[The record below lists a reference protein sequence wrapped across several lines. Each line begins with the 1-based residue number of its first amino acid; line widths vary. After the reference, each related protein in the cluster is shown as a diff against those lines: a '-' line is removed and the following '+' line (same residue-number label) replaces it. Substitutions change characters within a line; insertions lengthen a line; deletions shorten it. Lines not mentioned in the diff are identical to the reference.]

1 MHFPS
6 LLFLSWFVLLSWFG
20 WQPAAPGTTAHP
32 SELLLEKPAPMCHEG
47 LDPMAVFASDPGF
60 IALHEAPLPIHYTGA
75 GNMVEF
81 STADG
86 KKAQG
91 YQLKAKKKSDQWLFV
106 YQEWWGLN
114 DYIKKESDRLY
125 QELEGKV
132 NVLAV
137 DLYDGQVT
145 ADPKEA
151 SKLIQGVQEERLVN
165 IVKGAVAHAGASA
178 RIASIGWCFGGGWS
192 LRSALLSGPQA
203 IGSVIYYGMPIRDAA
218 QLKTLNCDVLGLFA
232 TEERISRQVIEE
244 FAAAMKLADKSLDYT
259 IYNAAHAFANPS
271 NPKYNQEI
279 AQEANAKALQY
290 LKAKFSK

>member
-1 MHFPS
+1 MQLPS
-6 LLFLSWFVLLSWFG
+6 LLLFSWYLLLSWFG
-20 WQPAAPGTTAHP
+20 WNTTTPHVQVHPAV
-32 SELLLEKPAPMCHEG
+32 LLLENPAPMCHDG

-60 IALHEAPLPIHYTGA
+60 IALHEAPLPLQYTGE
-75 GNMVEF
+75 GSMVEF
-81 STADG
+81 ATADG

-125 QELEGKV
+125 EELGGKV

-151 SKLIQGVQEERLVN
+151 SKLIQGVQEERLIH
-165 IVKGAVAHAGASA
+165 IVKGAVAHAGTRA

-203 IGSVIYYGMPIRDAA
+203 VGAVIYYGMPVRDAA

-232 TEERISRQVIEE
+232 TEERISKQVIEE

-271 NPKYNQEI
+271 NPKYDQEV
-279 AQEANAKALQY
+279 AKVANAKALQY
-290 LKAKFSK
+290 LKSKFSK